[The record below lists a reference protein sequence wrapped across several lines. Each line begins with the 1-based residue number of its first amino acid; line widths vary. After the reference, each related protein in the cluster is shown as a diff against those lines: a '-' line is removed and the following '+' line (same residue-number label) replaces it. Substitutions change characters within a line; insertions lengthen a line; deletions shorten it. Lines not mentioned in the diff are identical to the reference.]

1 MQVAALWPLKISI
14 VVAGSV
20 LAGAFFSLIIALHV
34 LLEKLNKKKRGNVM
48 LEAFVI
54 IYLTGLMV
62 AVCLMLGILPG
73 VLPLVHKARVR
84 SLASCQKWL
93 HP

>member
-1 MQVAALWPLKISI
+1 MPLKILI
-14 VVAGSV
+14 VVAGNV

-34 LLEKLNKKKRGNVM
+34 VI
-48 LEAFVI
+48 EAFVI

-62 AVCLMLGILPG
+62 ALCLMLGILPG
-73 VLPLVHKARVR
+73 VLQLVHKARVR

-93 HP
+93 RP

>member
-1 MQVAALWPLKISI
+1 
-14 VVAGSV
+14 
-20 LAGAFFSLIIALHV
+20 
-34 LLEKLNKKKRGNVM
+34 M

-62 AVCLMLGILPG
+62 ALCLMLGILPG
-73 VLPLVHKARVR
+73 VLQLVHKARVR

-93 HP
+93 RP

>member
-1 MQVAALWPLKISI
+1 
-14 VVAGSV
+14 
-20 LAGAFFSLIIALHV
+20 
-34 LLEKLNKKKRGNVM
+34 M

-62 AVCLMLGILPG
+62 ALCLMLGILPG

-93 HP
+93 RP